1 MTRYS
6 FEALTFAGKTEKGT
20 IESDSIKQAKQQ
32 LLAKNLV
39 PVKVDVE
46 YSQKSQSAWQNFLNP
61 QKSLSPKELA
71 IITKQL
77 ALLVK
82 SGIAIDEAVG
92 LISDEIGLKKHIKT
106 ILENIVSELR
116 SGLPLSKA
124 ISAHPKSF
132 GPFYQ
137 GVVSAAE
144 QSGKM
149 GQVLT
154 QLAFFLEKRQALSQ
168 KALSA
173 MIYPMM
179 LASVSLMVILFLMTY
194 VVPQIVKVFE
204 STKQTLPLITQ
215 IVMGVS
221 TFLTNWGLVLLVS
234 LLALLLGIRQLLR
247 NPKRKLSFDS
257 FCLKIPT
264 VGNLLLAFDTAKFA
278 GTMSMLIEANVP
290 ILIALNHAKNTL
302 SNSVLRQAIEQT
314 EIRLKEGST
323 LFKALGAQGVFSPIL
338 IYLIRSGEAS
348 GKLAEMFQY
357 GGENAELEAEQKT
370 TIFTNLLEPILILV
384 MGLLVLGIVMAVM
397 QPILEMN
404 SGIR

>member
-1 MTRYS
+1 MARYT
-6 FEALTFAGKTEKGT
+6 FEAFTFAGKTEKGT
-20 IESDSIKQAKQQ
+20 IESESVKQAKQQ
-32 LLAKNLV
+32 LVAKNLV
-39 PVKVDVE
+39 PIKVE
-46 YSQKSQSAWQNFLNP
+46 LEFSQGSQSSWQNVLNP
-61 QKSLSPKELA
+61 QKSITPKELA

-92 LISDEIGLKKHIKT
+92 LLADETGLKKHIKL

-132 GPFYQ
+132 NPFYQ
-137 GVVSAAE
+137 GVISAAE

-154 QLAFFLEKRQALSQ
+154 QLATFLEKRQALSQ
-168 KALSA
+168 KAMNA
-173 MIYPMM
+173 MIYPIM
-179 LASVSLMVILFLMTY
+179 LACVSLMVILFLMTY

-204 STKQTLPLITQ
+204 STKQTLPLITK
-215 IVMGVS
+215 IVMS
-221 TFLTNWGLVLLVS
+221 LSSFLTQWGLLLLVI
-234 LLALLLGIRQLLR
+234 LLALALLGKQLLR
-247 NPKRKLSFDS
+247 DPKRKLSFDK

-264 VGNLLLAFDTAKFA
+264 IGNLLLAFDTAKFA

-290 ILIALNHAKNTL
+290 ILIALSHAKNTL
-302 SNSVLRQAIEQT
+302 NNSVLRLAIEQT

>member
-1 MTRYS
+1 MARYT
-6 FEALTFAGKTEKGT
+6 FEAFTFAGKTEKGT
-20 IESDSIKQAKQQ
+20 IESDSLRQAKQQ
-32 LLAKNLV
+32 LVAKNLV
-39 PVKVDVE
+39 PIKVE
-46 YSQKSQSAWQNFLNP
+46 LEFSQASQSSWQNLLNP
-61 QKSLSPKELA
+61 QKSITPKELA

-92 LISDEIGLKKHIKT
+92 LISDEIGLKKHIKL

-124 ISAHPKSF
+124 IAAHPKSF
-132 GPFYQ
+132 TPFYQ
-137 GVVSAAE
+137 GVISAAE

-149 GQVLT
+149 GHVLT
-154 QLAFFLEKRQALSQ
+154 QLATFLEKRQALSQ
-168 KALSA
+168 KAKSA
-173 MIYPMM
+173 MIYPIM
-179 LASVSLMVILFLMTY
+179 LACVSIMVILFLMTY

-204 STKQTLPLITQ
+204 STKQSLPLITQ
-215 IVMGVS
+215 IVMS
-221 TFLTNWGLVLLVS
+221 LSSFLTQWGLLLLTVI
-234 LLALLLGIRQLLR
+234 LAIALLCKKLLQDPR
-247 NPKRKLSFDS
+247 RKLSFDR
-257 FCLKIPT
+257 FCLRIPT
-264 VGNLLLAFDTAKFA
+264 IGNLLLAFDTAKFA
-278 GTMSMLIEANVP
+278 GTMSMLIDANVP
-290 ILIALNHAKNTL
+290 ILVALNHAKNTL
-302 SNSVLRQAIEQT
+302 NNSVLRLAIEQT

>member
-1 MTRYS
+1 MARYT
-6 FEALTFAGKTEKGT
+6 FEAFTFAGKTEKGT
-20 IESDSIKQAKQQ
+20 IESDSVKQAKQQ
-32 LLAKNLV
+32 LVAKNLV
-39 PVKVDVE
+39 PIKVE
-46 YSQKSQSAWQNFLNP
+46 LEFSQASSSSWQNLLNP
-61 QKSLSPKELA
+61 QKSITPKELA
-71 IITKQL
+71 LITKQL

-92 LISDEIGLKKHIKT
+92 LLADEIGLKKHIKT

-116 SGLPLSKA
+116 SGLPFSKA

-154 QLAFFLEKRQALSQ
+154 QLATFLEKRQALSQ
-168 KALSA
+168 KALNA
-173 MIYPMM
+173 MIYPVM
-179 LASVSLMVILFLMTY
+179 LACVSLAVILFLMTY

-204 STKQTLPLITQ
+204 STKQSLPFITQ
-215 IVMGVS
+215 IVMGLS
-221 TFLTNWGLVLLVS
+221 SFLTQWGLLLLVVILACVLLCK
-234 LLALLLGIRQLLR
+234 QLLR
-247 NPKRKLSFDS
+247 DPKRKLSFDR
-257 FCLKIPT
+257 FCLRIPT
-264 VGNLLLAFDTAKFA
+264 IGSLLLAFDTAKFA

-302 SNSVLRQAIEQT
+302 NNSVLRQAIEQT

-357 GGENAELEAEQKT
+357 AGENAELEAEQKT